1 MYNESFLIVNLKND
15 YSIIAYKKKEDV
27 GRYNVELKLLKN
39 SNAKTNIILDIEN
52 LIFFST
58 KRYIDKDITDYIN
71 GLMVNYVGYIYI
83 QKYEHIKRCLQLGS
97 LLKE

>member
-15 YSIIAYKKKEDV
+15 YSIIAYKKKKDV

-83 QKYEHIKRCLQLGS
+83 QKYEHVKRCLQFGS

>member
-39 SNAKTNIILDIEN
+39 
-52 LIFFST
+52 
-58 KRYIDKDITDYIN
+58 
-71 GLMVNYVGYIYI
+71 
-83 QKYEHIKRCLQLGS
+83 CL
-97 LLKE
+97 